1 MAANTTLFLI
11 EQMESG
17 QVLTR
22 AGAEAAMEEL
32 LVGRMETSEIVRF
45 LRALNARPVL
55 VEEVAGFG
63 TVMRRHAAEVFAD
76 GEPRPEHL
84 LDTCPP
90 GGDALDAFSTSARSA
105 LRECAGP

>member
-11 EQMESG
+11 EQMEAG

-32 LVGRMETSEIVRF
+32 LAGRMEAPEIVRV

-55 VEEVAGFG
+55 VEEVAGFA
-63 TVMRRHAAEVFAD
+63 TVMRRHAAEVFAE
-76 GEPRPEHL
+76 GGAGPENMI
-84 LDTCPP
+84 DTCRV
-90 GGDALDAFSTSARSA
+90 GGDGFDAVNM
-105 LRECAGP
+105 